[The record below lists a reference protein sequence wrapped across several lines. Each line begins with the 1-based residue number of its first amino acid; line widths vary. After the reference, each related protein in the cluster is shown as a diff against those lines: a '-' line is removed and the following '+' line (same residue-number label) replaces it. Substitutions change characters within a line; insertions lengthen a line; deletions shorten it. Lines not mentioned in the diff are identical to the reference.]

1 MILLKNWGLMWM
13 NYKVEIKS
21 NAKKFIQKQNPKVQ
35 KRILKAIYNIPHG
48 DVKRLVG
55 QDGLYRLRVGDYRV
69 IYSID
74 YNKVT
79 IIILNTG
86 NRGEIYNSL

>member
-1 MILLKNWGLMWM
+1 MWM
-13 NYKVEIKS
+13 NYKIEIK
-21 NAKKFIQKQNPKVQ
+21 NKAKKFLLRQNPEVQ

-48 DVKRLVG
+48 DIKRLVG

-74 YNKVT
+74 YNKVI
-79 IIILNTG
+79 IIILNIG